1 MRPHEGVSDCMFL
14 LVHSDLRVR
23 WVSSASRLGVLVCD
37 KKWCSVTAA
46 WESLSLTTNSAE
58 KECRYAQRHR
68 YGPPARPLARLVA
81 ANCDSFPQAIDI
93 FERYSQTKAANH
105 FGKQKLRTKQKLSHK
120 VFLRTSVIWVWNW
133 PTQTFITFSCE

>member
-1 MRPHEGVSDCMFL
+1 MFL
-14 LVHSDLRVR
+14 LVNSDLRVR
-23 WVSSASRLGVLVCD
+23 WVFSASRLGVLVCD

-93 FERYSQTKAANH
+93 FERYNQTKAANH
-105 FGKQKLRTKQKLSHK
+105 LGCWGLSTNIFDSKCNLRQDICSTSRAKMTKRDYI
-120 VFLRTSVIWVWNW
+120 FL
-133 PTQTFITFSCE
+133 